1 MQILLGLV
9 FMADLIE
16 RKKEA
21 KNQKKYQANWHEIK
35 HVKRTINATY
45 SLSKKK
51 KKHEVWK
58 QYAKLSKEKR
68 NMRKNTETNK
78 NKPLKNTYK
87 QTTFE
92 SSQ

>member
-1 MQILLGLV
+1 MQHIP
-9 FMADLIE
+9 F
-16 RKKEA
+16 
-21 KNQKKYQANWHEIK
+21 Q
-35 HVKRTINATY
+35 
-45 SLSKKK
+45 KKK